1 MERVENLV
9 ARGTPDVEG
18 CYDGFHFHIEL
29 KQCTKPKLS
38 STNLNI
44 RLEKSQIVWLKKRSY
59 CMGNVFILLRVSK
72 EYFLF
77 DLSDDPEYKLNELK
91 NGIRYDDLFY
101 LANQVQTPEE
111 IFNYFTIKNQL

>member
-29 KQCTKPKLS
+29 KQCTKPKLN

-44 RLEKSQIVWLKKRSY
+44 RLEKSQIVWLKKRIY
-59 CMGNVFILLRVSK
+59 CMDNVFILLRVSK

-77 DLSDDPEYKLNELK
+77 DLTYEGEYKIDTLK
-91 NGIRYDDLFY
+91 DGIRYDDLLY
-101 LANQVQTPEE
+101 LAIQVQTPED
-111 IFNYFTIKNQL
+111 IFNYFMVKNQF